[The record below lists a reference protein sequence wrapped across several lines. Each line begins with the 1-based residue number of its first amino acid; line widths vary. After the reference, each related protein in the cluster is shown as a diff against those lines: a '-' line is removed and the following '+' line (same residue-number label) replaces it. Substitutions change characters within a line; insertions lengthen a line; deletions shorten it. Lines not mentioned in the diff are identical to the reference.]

1 MSARSRRAWHPAG
14 ERAGS
19 RIVLSPEE
27 SRHLCRV
34 LRLPPGSP
42 ISVFDGAGSEWEAV
56 LESATPRGA
65 EVVLGRRRTDA
76 VEPPLHVVL
85 VQSLV
90 RPERLEFVLQK
101 GTEVGLSAFRLVRTA
116 RSEVPEPSAAR
127 IERWRKI
134 LVEATKQC
142 GRRRVPDLEIEE
154 RVPPAPDPG
163 ARAILLDPEA
173 ERPIADLLTGP
184 APSRLALAVGPEGG
198 FEDEEALGWRE
209 IGWEAA
215 HLGPRT
221 LRTETAGAI
230 GACLALFAW
239 GDLGGPPTPA

>member
-1 MSARSRRAWHPAG
+1 MSAGSRRAFHPEGA
-14 ERAGS
+14 RAGN

-42 ISVFDGAGSEWEAV
+42 ISVFDGAGSEWDAV
-56 LESATPRGA
+56 LESASPKGA
-65 EVVLGRRRTDA
+65 EVVLGPRRENV
-76 VEPPLHVVL
+76 VEPPLRVTL

-90 RPERLEFVLQK
+90 RPDRLEFVLQK
-101 GTEVGLSAFRLVRTA
+101 GTEVGLAGIRLVRTA
-116 RSEVPEPSAAR
+116 RSEVPDPSPAR

-142 GRRRVPDLEIEE
+142 GRRRVPELGIEE
-154 RVPPAPDPG
+154 TVPPLPESG
-163 ARAILLDPEA
+163 ERAILLDPEA
-173 ERPIADLLTGP
+173 ERPLADLLGGA
-184 APSRLALAVGPEGG
+184 APPRLALAVGPEGG
-198 FEDEEALGWRE
+198 FEEGESARWSDA
-209 IGWEAA
+209 GWETA

-230 GACLALFAW
+230 AAALALYAY
-239 GDLGGPPTPA
+239 GDLGRRCEPR